1 MTYVVEKNERLCSSD
16 DQEQTAT
23 VALPVMEA
31 SSDSLIEDYI
41 ARLAHRLFDARED
54 KIALIFDGQFTS
66 YAEVGERVLRII
78 AGFEEEELRAGMVLA
93 VCLGKSPD
101 FIYTVLACTLMGVI
115 WLPIDM
121 DSPVERTT
129 YLLANSGADRVITQT
144 PIDGPGNLYIESLL
158 SMPKA
163 EIEGRFRYRLDET
176 PAYYLYTSGSTGTPK
191 CVVLNHRATANVLQQ
206 TIRRWNITEKDC
218 VMAVTPFH
226 HDMSVFDIF
235 ATLSSGAT
243 LVLPSQKQQK
253 DAQAWI
259 DLVAQHHITIWV
271 SVPAIVDMLF
281 TLGNAVQL
289 RSLRLIAQGGDYI
302 KPSLLTRIRSLL
314 PNTRLFSLG
323 GPTETT
329 IWSIWYEIREYDV
342 DSVPYGEPLAYNHYH
357 ILNEQLQPCAI
368 GEIGK
373 MYMSGINLSNGYL
386 KNGQLI
392 KNDFL
397 QIRNERQQVE
407 TVFRMSD
414 LGYVR
419 DDGLIIFAGREEGY
433 LKIKGVRISAVEVE
447 NTLTQHPSIKDAIVV
462 SCSHPGNDLTE
473 LVALYTKPTEM
484 SAMITKAALKEHMS
498 RYLPYSHIPTKWLC
512 IECLPLT
519 ANGKVDRNALTKKA
533 KEHFFPSSIEP
544 SLVRY
549 DVGEL
554 VLNSFKDVIE
564 AEKYSSISEN
574 TELLTLSLRPQQL
587 MTVTKKLS
595 DVFQVSIEFYKI
607 AKCRTLKDVIIYLK
621 AQGCAV

>member
-1 MTYVVEKNERLCSSD
+1 
-16 DQEQTAT
+16 
-23 VALPVMEA
+23 MEA
-31 SSDSLIEDYI
+31 LSDSLIEDYI

-54 KIALIFDGQFTS
+54 KIALIFDGQFIS

-129 YLLANSGADRVITQT
+129 YLLANSGVDRVITQT
-144 PIDGPGNLYIESLL
+144 PIDGPVNLYIESLL

-329 IWSIWYEIREYDV
+329 IWSIWYEIRECDV
-342 DSVPYGEPLAYNHYH
+342 DSVPYGEPLVYNHYY

-368 GEIGK
+368 GEVGK

-386 KNGQLI
+386 KNGRLI

-397 QIRNERQQVE
+397 QIRNERQHVE

-447 NTLTQHPSIKDAIVV
+447 NTLAQHPSIKDAIVV

-533 KEHFFPSSIEP
+533 KEHFFPSSIDS
-544 SLVRY
+544 SLVGY
-549 DVGEL
+549 DIGEV
-554 VLNSFKDVIE
+554 VLNSFKGVIE
-564 AEKYSSISEN
+564 AEKYSSISER
-574 TELLTLSLRPQQL
+574 TELSTLSLRPQQL

-595 DVFQVSIEFYKI
+595 DVLQVSIEFYKI
-607 AKCRTLKDVIIYLK
+607 AKCRTLKDVIIYLNK
-621 AQGCAV
+621 QGCAV